1 MKMINF
7 RTRITYTSLCLCM
20 ASLLFSSCKKLAG
33 LQLQEDV
40 DHVVTV
46 LDPHIH
52 KTAWQY
58 LKDRATGPVG
68 SQDTI
73 FRRMYEAIVYA
84 GIDSNEYKKPGRTY
98 IFLHNDAVWRTGTPT
113 PTDSY
118 FGRYKVNNAAAAKW
132 QDYTPQ
138 QVKNWL
144 LYLIMEGEYSFD
156 NVTPDNT
163 VVKTLLP
170 EGTDPVNPKSVITFK
185 VLNDRD
191 SKFRINDFFNT
202 VRATQART
210 AGLESDNG
218 PVHVVDRVVEYGV
231 K

>member
-1 MKMINF
+1 MKLTTIP
-7 RTRITYTSLCLCM
+7 TRILYTCLCICL
-20 ASLLFSSCKKLAG
+20 ASLLFTSCKKLAG
-33 LQLQEDV
+33 LDLQQDA
-40 DHVVTV
+40 DHEITI
-46 LDPHIH
+46 LDPHIN
-52 KTAWQY
+52 KTAWQF

-68 SQDTI
+68 TQDTI
-73 FRRMYEAIVYA
+73 FRRMYEGIIYA

-98 IFLHNDAVWRTGTPT
+98 IFLHNDAIWRTGNPT
-113 PTDSY
+113 PVDSY
-118 FGRYKVNNAAAAKW
+118 FGRYKVNNVAATKW

-156 NVTPDNT
+156 NVTPDN
-163 VVKTLLP
+163 VEVKTLMP
-170 EGTDPVNPKSVITFK
+170 EGADAANPKSVMTFK

-191 SKFRINDFFNT
+191 SKWRINDFFNT

-210 AGLESDNG
+210 AGIQSDNG
-218 PVHVVDRVVEYGV
+218 PVHVVDRLVEYGV